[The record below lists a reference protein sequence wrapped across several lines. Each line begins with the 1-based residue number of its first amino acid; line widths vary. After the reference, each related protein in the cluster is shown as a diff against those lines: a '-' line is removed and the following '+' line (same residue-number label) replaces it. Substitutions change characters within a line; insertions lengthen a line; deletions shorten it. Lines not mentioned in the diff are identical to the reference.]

1 MAGMPPQGHDR
12 RFARRSRTAGGSPR
26 EGRRGRSPRPPPAVC
41 ALLAAAAA
49 EGGTARQA
57 PLFRAHRPVPT
68 RRDRDTLG
76 ALDHALM
83 RHTTAHTPRPRHSG
97 HRSATGAQSAPERQ
111 QTAGPSRGRGT
122 PPVTR
127 TQHHRLSTTDSA
139 PQTQHAA
146 TRHTETRH
154 ADSNSAHRHAGHT
167 DAPGGRTRHI
177 RETQNGQGAHPV
189 TRGTGQGRQTPHP
202 AQAGSGTGLRRP
214 RRTPV
219 TVAPARVGKPPI
231 RCQAGSGTGP
241 RPPSDL
247 LRAVLSG
254 RLSARRPGARGGPYT
269 PTDECRTSLLR
280 PGVRHVIQLTV
291 SLCLHPYESPALR
304 RFFLVCHVESC
315 GATPGRRHHA

>member
-1 MAGMPPQGHDR
+1 MPPQGHDR

-139 PQTQHAA
+139 RSDSAYRDSTRRLELGTPTRRAYRRARRTDTAHQRDSERTRRTPGDTRHRPGSANPPSGASRVGHRPQTAKAH
-146 TRHTETRH
+146 TRH
-154 ADSNSAHRHAGHT
+154 
-167 DAPGGRTRHI
+167 
-177 RETQNGQGAHPV
+177 
-189 TRGTGQGRQTPHP
+189 RGTGQGRQASHSVP
-202 AQAGSGTGLRRP
+202 S
-214 RRTPV
+214 
-219 TVAPARVGKPPI
+219 RVGHRPSPAE
-231 RCQAGSGTGP
+231 RSSPGS
-241 RPPSDL
+241 S
-247 LRAVLSG
+247 LRAALGASS
-254 RLSARRPGARGGPYT
+254 RCARRA
-269 PTDECRTSLLR
+269 
-280 PGVRHVIQLTV
+280 V
-291 SLCLHPYESPALR
+291 HPDR
-304 RFFLVCHVESC
+304 
-315 GATPGRRHHA
+315 